1 MPILNSFVNLKRKII
16 TQILFDIACFVNVL
30 LNFIVIQFKS
40 FKMFLVVVNSPTHTS
55 SESFSNYM
63 LILSSSESTYLSSV
77 CLFVCLSVCQRH
89 PQNYLKIKK
98 LKIIWRLKKLKKHK
112 IIWIQLK
119 PLNVIAVN
127 VIIHLMWSIFSN
139 DQFGHFLVS
148 HLKSLLG

>member
-40 FKMFLVVVNSPTHTS
+40 FKMSLVVVNSPTHTS

-77 CLFVCLSVCQRH
+77 CLFVCFSKT
-89 PQNYLKIKK
+89 PSK
-98 LKIIWRLKKLKKHK
+98 L
-112 IIWIQLK
+112 
-119 PLNVIAVN
+119 
-127 VIIHLMWSIFSN
+127 FE
-139 DQFGHFLVS
+139 D
-148 HLKSLLG
+148 